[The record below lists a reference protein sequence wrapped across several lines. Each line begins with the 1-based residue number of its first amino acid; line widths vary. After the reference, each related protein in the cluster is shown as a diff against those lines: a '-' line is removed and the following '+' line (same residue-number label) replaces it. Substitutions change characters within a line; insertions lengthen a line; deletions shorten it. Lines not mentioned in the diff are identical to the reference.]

1 MSYEIVK
8 NIRIE
13 ANPENKSEYILVC
26 TSACNNVR
34 PLYYEEWTY
43 GIGKGYTKEQMER
56 FVLVEFFNGNL
67 QRGQSVYSKFVK
79 RVCSWYNIPNIREFD
94 EYRKLDRVLDKVRK
108 AAWGRYSSKKNTAR
122 YEQIQALWDRIADRK
137 QKVLQDTLY
146 NLFHSEQYKSFRNT
160 KVKPFT
166 IIDKAT
172 GDYVRQLNKRTYY
185 RCSQPVVHTSASV
198 YNRAMN
204 HPTLFFVEEYVAPG
218 KLS

>member
-8 NIRIE
+8 NIRIIP
-13 ANPENKSEYILVC
+13 NPENKSEYIMIC
-26 TSACNNVR
+26 TSASNNVR
-34 PLYYEEWTY
+34 PHYYEEWTH

-56 FVLVEFFNGNL
+56 EILVEFFNGNL

-79 RVCSWYNIPNIREFD
+79 RVCSWHNIPNIREFD
-94 EYRKLDRVLDKVRK
+94 EYRKLDRVLDKVRR
-108 AAWGRYSSKKNTAR
+108 AAWGRYSNKKDTPR
-122 YEQIQALWDRIADRK
+122 YKQIQDLWDRLAERK
-137 QKVLQDTLY
+137 KKVLEDTLY
-146 NLFHSEQYKSFRNT
+146 NLFHSDKYKDFRST

-198 YNRAMN
+198 YNRAKN
-204 HPTLFFVEEYVAPG
+204 LPTLFFVEEYVAPG